1 MEVGVGRMTDRE
13 KLVKLVKL
21 ARLEADLRCDES
33 QCTGCLNEKDCT
45 EGFVSDYLIANGVTF
60 ATDTNV
66 GSEWISV
73 EDYKPDEFVSVLGH
87 MTDAG
92 DFPPVRECYKV
103 GNVFFFPA
111 LQDIHPI
118 DKWAYMPE
126 PPEEVE
132 R

>member
-1 MEVGVGRMTDRE
+1 MTDRE
-13 KLVKLVKL
+13 KLVYLLDIIIEPGQKTLGDI
-21 ARLEADLRCDES
+21 ADHL
-33 QCTGCLNEKDCT
+33 L
-45 EGFVSDYLIANGVTF
+45 ANGVTF

-66 GSEWISV
+66 GSKWISV
-73 EDYKPDEFVSVLGH
+73 EDDKPDEFVSVLGH

-118 DKWAYMPE
+118 DKWAYMPV
-126 PPEEVE
+126 PPKEDKG
-132 R
+132 

>member
-1 MEVGVGRMTDRE
+1 MTDRE
-13 KLVKLVKL
+13 KLIELL
-21 ARLEADLRCDES
+21 GSIWGYEGDES
-33 QCTGCLNEKDCT
+33 
-45 EGFVSDYLIANGVTF
+45 SAADYLLANGVTF

-66 GSEWISV
+66 GSKWISV
-73 EDYKPDEFVSVLGH
+73 EDDKPDEFVSVLGH

-92 DFPPVRECYKV
+92 DFPAVRECYKV

-126 PPEEVE
+126 PPEVE

>member
-1 MEVGVGRMTDRE
+1 MTDRE
-13 KLVKLVKL
+13 KLIKLL
-21 ARLEADLRCDES
+21 GHLEYQYIETHSIMRE
-33 QCTGCLNEKDCT
+33 N
-45 EGFVSDYLIANGVTF
+45 VVDYLLQNGVTF

-66 GSEWISV
+66 GCKWISV
-73 EDYKPDEFVSVLGH
+73 EDDKPDEFVSVLGH

-126 PPEEVE
+126 PPKEDKG
-132 R
+132 